1 MNEEFQFNNLIF
13 EKPQKDNS
21 FDIYSQFK
29 SYDMT
34 GINDYKNKT
43 TFKPKN
49 LLISTKSSINQFHNE
64 NKKKE
69 QKLNINFIK
78 SLIKKPDAMLYD
90 GYLCR
95 RKKPTINYLLN
106 KTKSKENKK
115 IIEENLLFKHP
126 YPLLKYLSNRKL
138 KNKSRF
144 LITGI
149 LGAEFNDLSLEQK
162 KEIEYKPD
170 KSLIKLSKKK
180 YPIINKF
187 SNNIT
192 SNNSRDYLKTE
203 ESLSTSTIASRKKT
217 YYKNN
222 NKHNI
227 KELNLNKFLHN
238 FSEDKKLID
247 ERRKILI
254 YNLNKFKLYN
264 NSIKLKEHST
274 MVDNITF
281 LRKSEKKKNENKTMS
296 HILKDISILKYK
308 KHIMPINI

>member
-34 GINDYKNKT
+34 GINDCKNKT

-78 SLIKKPDAMLYD
+78 SLIKKPDAILYD

-170 KSLIKLSKKK
+170 KSLI
-180 YPIINKF
+180 I
-187 SNNIT
+187 
-192 SNNSRDYLKTE
+192 
-203 ESLSTSTIASRKKT
+203 
-217 YYKNN
+217 
-222 NKHNI
+222 
-227 KELNLNKFLHN
+227 
-238 FSEDKKLID
+238 
-247 ERRKILI
+247 
-254 YNLNKFKLYN
+254 
-264 NSIKLKEHST
+264 
-274 MVDNITF
+274 
-281 LRKSEKKKNENKTMS
+281 
-296 HILKDISILKYK
+296 
-308 KHIMPINI
+308 

>member
-1 MNEEFQFNNLIF
+1 
-13 EKPQKDNS
+13 
-21 FDIYSQFK
+21 
-29 SYDMT
+29 
-34 GINDYKNKT
+34 
-43 TFKPKN
+43 
-49 LLISTKSSINQFHNE
+49 
-64 NKKKE
+64 
-69 QKLNINFIK
+69 
-78 SLIKKPDAMLYD
+78 MLYD